1 MLLYRISNNLRL
13 GDAAISETKRL
24 KLSLEILLF
33 EILSLSNFDEL
44 LIN

>member
-1 MLLYRISNNLRL
+1 MLD
-13 GDAAISETKRL
+13 DAAISDTKRL

-44 LIN
+44 VIN